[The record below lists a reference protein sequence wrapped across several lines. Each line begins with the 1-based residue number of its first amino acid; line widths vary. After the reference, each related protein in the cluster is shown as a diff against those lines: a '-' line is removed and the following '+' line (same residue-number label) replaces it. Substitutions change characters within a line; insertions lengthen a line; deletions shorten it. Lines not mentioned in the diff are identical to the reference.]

1 MNWSVSLS
9 DTSILVGEVA
19 SMDAF
24 PPPDTRR
31 LYVLG
36 ENRINERLHAL
47 YEPSLWLRA
56 QKKMGFA
63 VLYMT

>member
-1 MNWSVSLS
+1 
-9 DTSILVGEVA
+9 
-19 SMDAF
+19 MDAF

-36 ENRINERLHAL
+36 GNMINERLHAL
-47 YEPSLWLRA
+47 FEPFLSLRA